1 LTLPSEIA
9 CSIVRNDELYV
20 FLLIIVF
27 HRELPEM
34 SAATVSC
41 IQKGKVKN
49 LPYLK
54 QPGELCPL
62 PL

>member
-1 LTLPSEIA
+1 LTLPSEVA
-9 CSIVRNDELYV
+9 GSIVGNDELYV

-49 LPYLK
+49 LPSLK
-54 QPGELCPL
+54 QPGGL
-62 PL
+62 